1 MSTPGPGPEAA
12 PLLTIG
18 AVAAITGRST
28 SAIRYY
34 EQIGLLPEPV
44 RVGGQRRYDQV
55 TVRTLAVIETGQR
68 AGLALDE
75 IKVLLAASPGDPA
88 AVERLREVASR
99 KLPGVVAR
107 IERRELVRGWL
118 ELASRCECPDL
129 GQCPL
134 FDDPALPGGAGAKR
148 PSARAGL
155 SAVCRWGPGP
165 FVPGRTGGRRRA
177 ALLHGRRAAG
187 KMATRK
193 RDEEWLCMPRS
204 V

>member
-1 MSTPGPGPEAA
+1 MAIFPVATAA
-12 PLLTIG
+12 RMLGIHPKTLHHWLGQTNVPF
-18 AVAAITGRST
+18 VAHPTDAR
-28 SAIRYY
+28 
-34 EQIGLLPEPV
+34 
-44 RVGGQRRYDQV
+44 
-55 TVRTLAVIETGQR
+55 
-68 AGLALDE
+68 
-75 IKVLLAASPGDPA
+75 IKCVAQEHLW
-88 AVERLREVASR
+88 EVASR
-99 KLPGVVAR
+99 NPLGVGAWIGR
-107 IERRELVRGWL
+107 NELVCGWL
-118 ELASRCECPDL
+118 YLSPRCECPDL